1 MPHDVQIKQFELS
14 DQEAVLAFLC
24 VAYANEPRKFDPDF
38 WRWHYLENPYTSL
51 DDVPLWIVKD
61 ADRVVGQAATILVEL
76 KVAEETRRAVW
87 ILDFILL
94 PEYRGQKL
102 GKRLMTLARET
113 YPTMFALGINDQS
126 RKVFSSLDWAAL
138 GSIHRYQRLLYPG
151 HALKEIANVSP
162 LREIANLS
170 YAAFRPR
177 SDQAVA
183 SDRYTEREVANF
195 DSSFDELWQRAS
207 PQWPCA
213 VIRSSRFLQWQ
224 FRQQPGKEFEV
235 LGLYDNERLAGYVVL
250 FFRKSEEQGGAPPKA
265 AISDICYD
273 GANEDIVDELLQA
286 ALRRAVARRAG
297 SLVIDVL
304 DARVEARLL
313 QLGFKRIK
321 ASPEFTVYS
330 PIGQELLYD
339 PAKWFLSRA
348 DSDVSIFEEP
358 NR

>member
-14 DQEAVLAFLC
+14 DQEAVLEFLRI
-24 VAYANEPRKFDPDF
+24 AYPNEPRKFDPAF
-38 WRWHYLENPYTSL
+38 WKWHYLENPYTSP
-51 DDVPLWIVKD
+51 DDIPLWIVKD
-61 ADRVVGQAATILVEL
+61 AERVVGQAATILVEL

-113 YPTMFALGINDQS
+113 HPIMFALGINDQS
-126 RKVFSSLDWAAL
+126 RKVFNSLEWAPL

-151 HALKEIANVSP
+151 HALKEIASISP
-162 LREIANLS
+162 LRELANLS
-170 YAAFRPR
+170 YAPFRPR

-207 PQWPCA
+207 AQWPCA

-235 LGLYDNERLAGYVVL
+235 VGLFDKEQLAGYIVL
-250 FFRKSEEQGGAPPKA
+250 FFRKSEPGSAPPKA

-273 GANEDIVDELLQA
+273 GANEDIVAELVQA

-330 PIGQELLYD
+330 TTRQELLYD
-339 PAKWFLSRA
+339 PANWFLSRA

>member
-14 DQEAVLAFLC
+14 DQEAVVAFLR
-24 VAYANEPRKFDPDF
+24 VAYANEPRKFDPAF
-38 WRWHYLENPYTSL
+38 WKWHYLENPYTSS
-51 DDVPLWIVKD
+51 DDIPLWIVKD
-61 ADRVVGQAATILVEL
+61 GERVVGQAATILVEL

-102 GKRLMTLARET
+102 GKRLMTLARQT

-126 RKVFSSLDWAAL
+126 RNVFRSLDWAPL
-138 GSIHRYQRLLYPG
+138 GCIHRYQRLLNPG
-151 HALKEIANVSP
+151 NALKELARFAP
-162 LREIANLS
+162 LRELANLS
-170 YAAFRPR
+170 YVPFRPR
-177 SDQAVA
+177 PDQVVA
-183 SDRYTEREVANF
+183 NERYTEREVANF

-207 PQWPCA
+207 AQWPCV
-213 VIRSSRFLQWQ
+213 VIRNSRFLQWQ
-224 FRQQPGKEFEV
+224 FRQQPGKTFEV
-235 LGLYDNERLAGYVVL
+235 VGLFDKEQLAGYVVL
-250 FFRKSEEQGGAPPKA
+250 FFRKSEQGGAPPKA
-265 AISDICYD
+265 AISDLCYD
-273 GANEDIVDELLQA
+273 AANEDIVDELVQA

-304 DARVEARLL
+304 DARVEACLL

-330 PIGQELLYD
+330 TTRQELLYD
-339 PAKWFLSRA
+339 PANWFLSRA

>member
-1 MPHDVQIKQFELS
+1 
-14 DQEAVLAFLC
+14 
-24 VAYANEPRKFDPDF
+24 
-38 WRWHYLENPYTSL
+38 
-51 DDVPLWIVKD
+51 
-61 ADRVVGQAATILVEL
+61 
-76 KVAEETRRAVW
+76 
-87 ILDFILL
+87 
-94 PEYRGQKL
+94 
-102 GKRLMTLARET
+102 
-113 YPTMFALGINDQS
+113 MFALGINDQS
-126 RKVFSSLDWAAL
+126 RKVFSSLDWAPL

-151 HALKEIANVSP
+151 HALKEIASVSP
-162 LREIANLS
+162 LRELANLS

-177 SDQAVA
+177 TDQAVA
-183 SDRYTEREVANF
+183 SNRYTEREVSNF
-195 DSSFDELWQRAS
+195 DGSFDELWQRAS
-207 PQWPCA
+207 AQWPCA

-235 LGLYDNERLAGYVVL
+235 LGLFDNERMSGYVVL
-250 FFRKSEEQGGAPPKA
+250 FFRKSEPGGAPPKA

-273 GANEDIVDELLQA
+273 GANADIVDELLQA

-330 PIGQELLYD
+330 TTRQELVYD
-339 PAKWFLSRA
+339 PANWFLSRA